1 MNIED
6 YIETPE
12 NVELRRK
19 LAGIGLRFQA
29 GFIDTLLIALFF
41 YLPLLLVFFFA
52 KPVSFVFDDSTLET
66 IAITF
71 IIIFAFVVYWGYF
84 LLFELYRNGQ
94 TPGKK
99 RMKIRVV
106 REEGQSAGF
115 PAILIRNLLRV
126 VDGIGVYSV
135 AGLSMFFSR
144 KVQRLGDMAAGTV
157 VISEQL
163 SDYSASAD
171 NKQRLFIHEQ
181 PAADALNETGL
192 NPEEFRLLSSY
203 WARKDELDPQARRRI
218 LPKLLKPILER
229 RGETLES
236 DLVIVMENKISQLLM
251 STQDRTDHDQSAGGG
266 EQDVRR

>member
-1 MNIED
+1 MIIED
-6 YIETPE
+6 RIETPE

-29 GFIDTLLIALFF
+29 GFLDTLIIILCFYVPVFLI
-41 YLPLLLVFFFA
+41 LVFA
-52 KPVSFVFDDSTLET
+52 QPASFIFDDSTLKT
-66 IAITF
+66 IATTF

-106 REEGQSAGF
+106 REEGHGVSF
-115 PAILIRNLLRV
+115 YAILIRNLLRV

-144 KVQRLGDMAAGTV
+144 KIQRLGDMAAGTV
-157 VISEQL
+157 VISEQI
-163 SDYSASAD
+163 SDYSASSD
-171 NKQRLFIHEQ
+171 NKQRLFVGEEI
-181 PAADALNETGL
+181 AAAALHGTNMQ
-192 NPEEFRLLSSY
+192 PEELRLLSNY
-203 WARKDELDPQARRRI
+203 WARKDELDPEARRRI
-218 LPKLLKPILER
+218 LPKILRPILER

-236 DLVIVMENKISQLLM
+236 DLVIDMEIKISQLLSSSQSRIDNIQ
-251 STQDRTDHDQSAGGG
+251 STKSVDEDK
-266 EQDVRR
+266 